1 MEINPFKTTIS
12 FKQYLEVVKPKT
24 VDVIS
29 NYSTTYHQIIEP
41 PIITYYE
48 SKSYII
54 GYHNNKI
61 NNEVICLLVN
71 TNNNNGDY
79 KMIFAD
85 ANAINVTIEVV
96 LKEELKDIKTVE
108 QTKLFDNEQGKD

>member
-24 VDVIS
+24 QGLGVCSCQYNLILK
-29 NYSTTYHQIIEP
+29 P
-41 PIITYYE
+41 PIIEYFEDYYN
-48 SKSYII
+48 II
-54 GYHNNKI
+54 GYHSNDFNNI
-61 NNEVICLLVN
+61 ITCVLVN
-71 TNNNNGDY
+71 NSPSNFKIMY
-79 KMIFAD
+79 ID
-85 ANAINVTIEVV
+85 ANIIDIEVEVV